1 MKTLIKSK
9 GLIIVL
15 FSLFSIPLFAQTAE
29 VKIKTSAQCDE
40 CKGRIEKALAAEN
53 GIKNSDLNLDDKV
66 ITVVY
71 YDKRITPD
79 KIREIISK
87 TGYDA
92 DDIPAQTKA
101 YKKLPKCCKKGGH

>member
-1 MKTLIKSK
+1 MKTRIISK

-15 FSLFSIPLFAQTAE
+15 FSFFSIPLFAQTAE

-40 CKGRIEKALAAEN
+40 CKERIEKALAAEK
-53 GIKNSDLNLDDKV
+53 GIKKSDLNLDDQV

-71 YDKRITPD
+71 YDKRIAPE

-87 TGYDA
+87 SGYDA
-92 DDIPAQTKA
+92 DDVAAQKEA
-101 YKKLPKCCKKGGH
+101 YDKLPKCCKKGGH